1 MGMQGVCNEG
11 APKIYMVSTGRL
23 VVRGKGQG
31 KRQDLLLQWRVMIDL
46 VLDIVCD
53 LVETAHVCL
62 DLNPLLEGTSF
73 NMFVRDIFSIGV
85 LVMIASFKE

>member
-23 VVRGKGQG
+23 VVRGKGKG
-31 KRQDLLLQWRVMIDL
+31 KRQDLLLWGRVIIDL

-53 LVETAHVCL
+53 LVKTAHVCL
-62 DLNPLLEGTSF
+62 GLQ
-73 NMFVRDIFSIGV
+73 SIAGRHILQHV
-85 LVMIASFKE
+85 CQRYI